1 MYKNNFVPYTLFS
14 FTVCVLIA
22 IHMLYSFHV
31 NPVIYFLQGALFLVW
46 LSMGFLGVL
55 MIVCAMSTFY
65 KGGK

>member
-1 MYKNNFVPYTLFS
+1 MRKNAFIPFTLFS

-22 IHMLYSFHV
+22 ILMMYSFSV
-31 NPVIYFLQGALFLVW
+31 NPVIYFLQVALLLVW
-46 LSMGFLGVL
+46 LAMGFLGVL